1 MRLNALFVASVFIG
15 LTGTGGRV
23 GAQRATLPSASPL
36 LERLVGD
43 WRMVGQA
50 RGRPV
55 TYDLVVRHVLSGRY
69 IELHMKDMA
78 RPTQYEALVFIG
90 ADTLPNR
97 LLVHWL
103 DSFGAA
109 YSVPPGAGVLSGD
122 TVRFEIPYHE
132 RPFRDTF
139 VFHPADRSWMFRLE
153 ASDGRGG
160 WMPFAVYTVHAHSC
174 RAASCVATES
184 TRPARDRRS

>member
-1 MRLNALFVASVFIG
+1 METRVRLSTLFIAAAFIG
-15 LTGTGGRV
+15 LAGTGRRV
-23 GAQRATLPSASPL
+23 GAQPAALPTANML

-55 TYDLVVRHVLSGRY
+55 TYDLVAKHVLGGRY
-69 IELHMKDMA
+69 IELHMKDVA
-78 RPTQYEALVFIG
+78 RPAQYEALVFIG

-97 LLVHWL
+97 VLVHWL

-109 YSVPPGAGVLSGD
+109 YSVPPGAGAVSGD
-122 TVRFEIPYHE
+122 TVRFEVPYHD

-139 VFHPADRSWMFRLE
+139 VFHPADRSWVFRLE

-160 WMPFAVYTVHAHSC
+160 WKTFAEYAVHAH
-174 RAASCVATES
+174 
-184 TRPARDRRS
+184 